1 MSSLFNASRSSASVN
16 PLASSTSFWA
26 DEEES
31 PWGAPPPASASA
43 SASAAATAAPSNPLP
58 SAEEEDD
65 HHGFASTA
73 SSSAKYATA
82 TSPPSFE
89 RSNSGFGGE
98 TDIDSMASPFGAP
111 VSTGFGSISALDDGP
126 LDPSANPFA
135 SAKSSSS
142 SSSVGGGG
150 FASPSRAYGGEDR
163 QRDIGARHPYADP
176 TPASGFDDGGLFGAQ
191 STAYQQPKPV
201 QHSSYQQPSQDRY
214 GSGFNNQQSHA
225 YSQQQQQAPYPN
237 RQPQQQYQ
245 QQQQQQQQ
253 PRQDPYYPQ
262 RSQQGPPGPAPPG
275 QYQRQFQPPQPNLH
289 SPYGAQQQQQQG
301 PLHARPQSHHQQQQ
315 QQPPRGQQ
323 QQPPQPVVPATPYSP
338 FARVDSLNTRRET
351 LEEMYGVPENFLEVE
366 VKNPITHGFGRKAYT
381 DYEIV
386 TRTNIPA
393 FKVRYSTV
401 RRRYSDF
408 EFFREILERETTR
421 VNIPPLP
428 GKVLTS
434 RFTDEVIEARR
445 EGLERFLSIVA
456 GHPLLQTGSKI
467 LSAFLQDPAFDK
479 SQWM

>member
-31 PWGAPPPASASA
+31 PWGAPPPASAAASSA
-43 SASAAATAAPSNPLP
+43 SAPSNPLP

-73 SSSAKYATA
+73 SSSAKYATPA
-82 TSPPSFE
+82 SPPSFE

-126 LDPSANPFA
+126 LDPSATPFA

-142 SSSVGGGG
+142 SSSVGGGGGGG

-163 QRDIGARHPYADP
+163 QRDISARHPYADP

-225 YSQQQQQAPYPN
+225 YSQQQQQQAPYPN
-237 RQPQQQYQ
+237 RQPQQQY

-289 SPYGAQQQQQQG
+289 APYGAQQQQQQG

>member
-31 PWGAPPPASASA
+31 PWGAPPPASVSA
-43 SASAAATAAPSNPLP
+43 SAAAPSNPLP
-58 SAEEEDD
+58 SAEEEDN

-73 SSSAKYATA
+73 SSSAKYATPA
-82 TSPPSFE
+82 SPPSFE

-142 SSSVGGGG
+142 SSSVGGGGGGGG

-225 YSQQQQQAPYPN
+225 YSQQQQQQQAPYPN
-237 RQPQQQYQ
+237 RQPQQQY

-289 SPYGAQQQQQQG
+289 APYGAQQQQQQG
-301 PLHARPQSHHQQQQ
+301 PLHARPQSHHQQQ

-366 VKNPITHGFGRKAYT
+366 VKDPITHGFGRKAYT

-467 LSAFLQDPAFDK
+467 LSAFLQDPAFDR